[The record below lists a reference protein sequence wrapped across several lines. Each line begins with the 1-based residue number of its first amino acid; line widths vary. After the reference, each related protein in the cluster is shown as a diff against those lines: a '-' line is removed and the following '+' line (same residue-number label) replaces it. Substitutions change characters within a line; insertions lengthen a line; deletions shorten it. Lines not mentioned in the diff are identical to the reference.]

1 VSDVIAST
9 AFPNPADA
17 PQTPSGAAVFLDH
30 VGWFVPDMD
39 RMSAT
44 MEKLGFILTPFVA
57 QHNADP
63 EGGPPIPAGTGN
75 RCAMLQRGYLE
86 FLAAV
91 PGVDTPLSQQLNNA
105 LDRYHGLHLVAFTI
119 DDSKGAHEQ
128 LQSGGFTPLDPVHLR
143 RPLTLGDGSEAE
155 VAFTVLRVPPETMPE
170 GRVQMLR
177 QETPDLVW
185 QDHIIA
191 RDNGIVALGGV
202 ILCVDDVE
210 EVSGRFSR
218 FTGKAIDGEGNYRS
232 LSLDRGRLAFATPTA
247 LAQHLP
253 DIKVPTTPF
262 MAAVCLQ
269 SGNLKKTRQFLSGAS
284 VATSPLSDHAVLISP
299 EDAAGAAIIIFDEN
313 DVWPAK
319 AE

>member
-1 VSDVIAST
+1 MT
-9 AFPNPADA
+9 NFPADA
-17 PQTPSGAAVFLDH
+17 PQTPSGGGVFLDH

-39 RMSAT
+39 T
-44 MEKLGFILTPFVA
+44 MADTMKKLGFILTPFVA
-57 QHNADP
+57 QHNVDSK
-63 EGGPPIPAGTGN
+63 GGPLIPAGTGN

-86 FLAAV
+86 FLAVV
-91 PGVDTPLSQQLNNA
+91 PGTDTHLSQQLNAA

-119 DDSKGAHEQ
+119 DDSEVAHAQ
-128 LQSGGFTPLDPVHLR
+128 LQNGGFRPLEPVHLR

-202 ILCVDDVE
+202 ILCVDDVD

-218 FTGKAIDGEGNYRS
+218 FTGKVIDGQGDYRS
-232 LSLDRGRLAFATPTA
+232 MTLDRGRLGFAARAA
-247 LAQHLP
+247 LARHLP
-253 DIKVPTTPF
+253 DVEAPTTPF

-269 SGNLKKTRQFLSGAS
+269 SGDLDKTRQFLAGAG
-284 VATSPLSDHAVLISP
+284 VTTSPLSDHALLVSP

-313 DVWPAK
+313 DVWPPSAQ
-319 AE
+319 

>member
-1 VSDVIAST
+1 MSDVIAST
-9 AFPNPADA
+9 VFSYPADA
-17 PQTPSGAAVFLDH
+17 PQTPSGGDVFLDH

-39 RMSAT
+39 GLAAT

-63 EGGPPIPAGTGN
+63 NGGPPIPAGTGN

-91 PGVDTPLSQQLNNA
+91 PGTDTPLLHQLNTA

-119 DDSKGAHEQ
+119 DDSEAAHKQ
-128 LQSGGFTPLDPVHLR
+128 LQNGGFAPLDPVHLR

-170 GRVQMLR
+170 GRVQMLL

-185 QDHIIA
+185 QKHIIA
-191 RDNGIVALGGV
+191 RDNGVVALGGV
-202 ILCVDDVE
+202 ILCVDDVD

-218 FTGKAIDGEGNYRS
+218 FTGKNIEGEGEYRS
-232 LSLDRGRLAFATPTA
+232 LSLDRGRLGFATGAA
-247 LAQHLP
+247 LTKYLP
-253 DIKVPTTPF
+253 DVEAPTTPF

-269 SGNLKKTRQFLSGAS
+269 SGNLNKTRQFLTEAG
-284 VATSPLSDHAVLISP
+284 VATSPLSEHAVLISP
-299 EDAAGAAIIIFDEN
+299 DDAAGAAIIIFDEN
-313 DVWPAK
+313 DVWPPRA
-319 AE
+319 

>member
-1 VSDVIAST
+1 MT
-9 AFPNPADA
+9 NFPADA
-17 PQTPSGAAVFLDH
+17 PQTPSGGGVFLDH

-39 RMSAT
+39 T
-44 MEKLGFILTPFVA
+44 MADTMKKLGFILTPFVA
-57 QHNADP
+57 QHNVDSK
-63 EGGPPIPAGTGN
+63 GGPPIPAGTGN

-86 FLAAV
+86 FLAVV
-91 PGVDTPLSQQLNNA
+91 PGTDTHLSQQLNAA

-119 DDSKGAHEQ
+119 DDSEVAHAQ
-128 LQSGGFTPLDPVHLR
+128 LQNGGFRPLEPVHLR

-202 ILCVDDVE
+202 ILCVDDVD

-218 FTGKAIDGEGNYRS
+218 FTGKVIDGQGDYRS
-232 LSLDRGRLAFATPTA
+232 MTLDRGRLGFAARAA
-247 LAQHLP
+247 LARHLP
-253 DIKVPTTPF
+253 DVEAPTTPF

-269 SGNLKKTRQFLSGAS
+269 SGDLDKTRQFLAGAG
-284 VATSPLSDHAVLISP
+284 VTTSPLSDHALLVSP

-313 DVWPAK
+313 DVWPPSAQ
-319 AE
+319 

>member
-1 VSDVIAST
+1 MT
-9 AFPNPADA
+9 NLPADA
-17 PQTPSGAAVFLDH
+17 PQTPSGDGVFLDH
-30 VGWFVPDMD
+30 VGWFVPDME
-39 RMSAT
+39 ALATT

-63 EGGPPIPAGTGN
+63 KGGPPIPAGTGN

-91 PGVDTPLSQQLNNA
+91 PGVDTPLSQQLNTA

-119 DDSKGAHEQ
+119 DDSEGAHKQ
-128 LQSGGFTPLDPVHLR
+128 LQSGCFTPLDPVHLR

-191 RDNGIVALGGV
+191 RDNGVVALGGV
-202 ILCVDDVE
+202 ILCVDDVD

-218 FTGKAIDGEGNYRS
+218 FTGKSLDGEGEYRS
-232 LSLDRGRLAFATPTA
+232 MTLDRGRLGFATRAA
-247 LAQHLP
+247 LARYLS
-253 DIKVPTTPF
+253 DVEAPTTPF

-269 SGNLKKTRQFLSGAS
+269 SGDLSKTRQFLAGAG
-284 VATSPLSDHAVLISP
+284 VATSPLSDHSMLISP
-299 EDAAGAAIIIFDEN
+299 EDAAGAAIIIFDKN
-313 DVWPAK
+313 DVWPPSAQ
-319 AE
+319 

>member
-1 VSDVIAST
+1 MT
-9 AFPNPADA
+9 NFPADA
-17 PQTPSGAAVFLDH
+17 PQTPSGGGVFLDH

-39 RMSAT
+39 T
-44 MEKLGFILTPFVA
+44 MADTMKKLGFILTPFVA
-57 QHNADP
+57 QHNVDSK
-63 EGGPPIPAGTGN
+63 GGPPIPAGTGN

-86 FLAAV
+86 FLAVV
-91 PGVDTPLSQQLNNA
+91 PGTDTHLSQQLNAA

-119 DDSKGAHEQ
+119 DDSEGAHAQ
-128 LQSGGFTPLDPVHLR
+128 LQNGGFRPLEPVHLR

-177 QETPDLVW
+177 QETPSLVW

-202 ILCVDDVE
+202 ILCVDDVD

-218 FTGKAIDGEGNYRS
+218 FTGKVIDGQGDYRS
-232 LSLDRGRLAFATPTA
+232 MTLDRGRLGFAARAA
-247 LAQHLP
+247 LARHLP
-253 DIKVPTTPF
+253 NVEAPTTPF

-269 SGNLKKTRQFLSGAS
+269 SGDLNKTRQFLAGAG
-284 VATSPLSDHAVLISP
+284 VTTAPLSDHAVLVSP

-313 DVWPAK
+313 DVWPPSAQ
-319 AE
+319 

>member
-1 VSDVIAST
+1 MTDI
-9 AFPNPADA
+9 PADA
-17 PQTPSGAAVFLDH
+17 PQTPSGDGVFLDH

-39 RMSAT
+39 KMAET

-63 EGGPPIPAGTGN
+63 NGGPPIPAGTGN

-86 FLAAV
+86 FLAAI
-91 PGVDTPLSQQLNNA
+91 PETDTPLSQQLNTA
-105 LDRYHGLHLVAFTI
+105 LARYHGLHLVAFTI
-119 DDSKGAHEQ
+119 DDSEGAHTQ
-128 LQSGGFTPLDPVHLR
+128 LQSGGFTPLAPVHLR

-218 FTGKAIDGEGNYRS
+218 FTGKAIDGEGDYRS
-232 LSLDRGRLAFATPTA
+232 LSLDRGRLGFATRAA
-247 LAQHLP
+247 LAGYLP
-253 DIKVPTTPF
+253 DVEVPTTPF

-269 SGNLKKTRQFLSGAS
+269 SGDLNKTQQFLSEAD
-284 VATSPLSDHAVLISP
+284 VVTSPLSDHVLLISP
-299 EDAAGAAIIIFDEN
+299 DDAAGAAIIIFDEN
-313 DVWPAK
+313 DIWPPK
-319 AE
+319 AEQIV

>member
-1 VSDVIAST
+1 MT
-9 AFPNPADA
+9 NFPADA
-17 PQTPSGAAVFLDH
+17 PQTPSGDGVFLDH

-39 RMSAT
+39 T
-44 MEKLGFILTPFVA
+44 MADTMKKLGFILTPFVA
-57 QHNADP
+57 QHNVDSK
-63 EGGPPIPAGTGN
+63 GGPPIPAGTGN

-86 FLAAV
+86 FLAVV
-91 PGVDTPLSQQLNNA
+91 PGTDTHLSQQLNAA

-119 DDSKGAHEQ
+119 DDSEGAHAQ
-128 LQSGGFTPLDPVHLR
+128 LQNGGFRPLEPVHLR

-202 ILCVDDVE
+202 ILCVDDVD

-218 FTGKAIDGEGNYRS
+218 FTGKVIDGQGDYRS
-232 LSLDRGRLAFATPTA
+232 MTLDRGRLGFAARAA
-247 LAQHLP
+247 LARHLP
-253 DIKVPTTPF
+253 DVEAPTTPF

-269 SGNLKKTRQFLSGAS
+269 SGDLNKTRQFLAGAG
-284 VATSPLSDHAVLISP
+284 VTTSPLSDHAVLVSP

-313 DVWPAK
+313 DVWPPSAQ
-319 AE
+319 

>member
-1 VSDVIAST
+1 MT
-9 AFPNPADA
+9 KFPADA
-17 PQTPSGAAVFLDH
+17 PQTPSGDGVFLDH

-39 RMSAT
+39 TMAET

-63 EGGPPIPAGTGN
+63 NGGPPIPAGTGN

-91 PGVDTPLSQQLNNA
+91 PGVDTPLSQQLNTA

-119 DDSKGAHEQ
+119 DDSEGAHKQ

-191 RDNGIVALGGV
+191 RDNGVVALGGV

-210 EVSGRFSR
+210 EVSDRFSR
-218 FTGKAIDGEGNYRS
+218 FTGKSIDGEADYRS
-232 LSLDRGRLAFATPTA
+232 MTLDRGRLGFATRSA
-247 LAQHLP
+247 LTRYLSDVAA
-253 DIKVPTTPF
+253 PTTPF

-269 SGNLKKTRQFLSGAS
+269 SDNLKKTRQFLSEAG

-313 DVWPAK
+313 DVWPPSAQ
-319 AE
+319 